1 MRRAGSAVYVYCIIA
16 PFWPTNLAFYLD
28 GESTGTFAL
37 AANTSRAYEYGV
49 LVYASAALPLREH
62 TLTIQSGG
70 GDGNDTLVLLDRIVY
85 TYVSL

>member
-16 PFWPTNLAFYLD
+16 PFWPTNLTFHLD
-28 GESTGTFAL
+28 GESAGTFAL